1 MSDSMN
7 ESMNS
12 AQRDFN
18 SIASQVIRDSFAMDP
33 VNATW
38 MGEHSF
44 DSELPNFTARGQQE
58 FADRIEG
65 YLTALDA
72 VDDVELQLSDLVDLE
87 ILRAFLTKTHFDIQY
102 VAPHTWNPM
111 LWNPGTAIH
120 MLLSRDFAPLD
131 ERMANVVA
139 RSEKIPAFFEQARA
153 TLREMPAIHCETA
166 IDQLEGTR
174 VLLESLDCDPQVTN
188 SVEQQIAWLKDQ
200 LPLAQRSPRM
210 GAETYAGILWHSL
223 DAESG
228 VQDLL
233 ASADQHLDQVSARML
248 RVAHEYLAESGLEL
262 EGEPIAAA
270 LGHIARN
277 AHVNDS
283 TLLTEVASAMA
294 SAKAFT
300 VEHDLVS
307 VPEIKVEVIE
317 MPEIHRGVAVA
328 YCDSPGPL
336 ESANVPTFV
345 AVAPTP
351 EKWTDERKES
361 FYREY
366 NAVQI
371 HDLTIHEAI
380 PGHVLQLAVANH
392 GGQQSLT
399 RRFGFSGTFVE
410 GWAIYAEELLIS
422 HGYSPE
428 PTKLSALAIT
438 LQQLKMQARMT
449 INTILDIGVHTQDMS
464 EEQAM
469 DLMVTRGYQE
479 EGEAAGKWRRALLTA
494 GQLPTYFV
502 GYKEIS
508 SLIGDLRLLH
518 PDWSLRQVHD
528 LILQFGS
535 PSPRHL
541 RNLLGL

>member
-1 MSDSMN
+1 MSDSTDR
-7 ESMNS
+7 
-12 AQRDFN
+12 AQQDFN
-18 SIASQVIRDSFAMDP
+18 VIASQVIRDSFAMNP

-44 DSELPNFTARGQQE
+44 DSELPDFTARGQAE
-58 FADRIEG
+58 FAVRIEG

-72 VDDVELQLSDLVDLE
+72 VDDVELELSDLVDLE
-87 ILRAFLTKTHFDIQY
+87 ILRAFLTKTYFDIQHI
-102 VAPHTWNPM
+102 APHTWNPM

-120 MLLSRDFAPLD
+120 LLLSRDFAPLG
-131 ERMANVVA
+131 ERMANVA
-139 RSEKIPAFFEQARA
+139 ERSAKIPVFFEQARA
-153 TLREMPAIHCETA
+153 TLREMSAIHCETA
-166 IDQLEGTR
+166 IAQLEGTR
-174 VLLESLDCDPQVTN
+174 VLLESLDCDPQVAD
-188 SVEQQIAWLKDQ
+188 SVNQQIEWLEDQ
-200 LPLAQRSPRM
+200 LPFAQRSPRM
-210 GAETYAGILWHSL
+210 GAETYAGILWHCL
-223 DAESG
+223 DAESS
-228 VQDLL
+228 VQELL
-233 ASADQHLDQVSARML
+233 ASANQHLDQVSAQML
-248 RVAHEYLAESGLEL
+248 RLAHEYLAESGTKLS
-262 EGEPIAAA
+262 GEPISLA
-270 LGHIARN
+270 LGHIAQN
-277 AHVNDS
+277 APITDS
-283 TLLTEVASAMA
+283 TLLTEVTRAMA

-300 VEHDLVS
+300 IEHDLVT
-307 VPEIKVEVIE
+307 VPSIKVEVIE

-336 ESANVPTFV
+336 ERANVPTFV

-351 EKWTDERKES
+351 EKWTNDRKES

-392 GGQQSLT
+392 GVQQSLT

-469 DLMVTRGYQE
+469 ELMITRGYQE

-502 GYKEIS
+502 GYQEVS
-508 SLIGDLRLLH
+508 SLVGDLQLLH

-541 RNLLGL
+541 RTLLGV